1 MNKVIFQIGIL
12 GFCIA
17 AVVYGSSGGS
27 VLDIVSRSFIVF
39 IGIVLAVMT
48 VVLVGGTMLEKNKA
62 QQAPKPEPTQHTQQG
77 RQPHGRNE

>member
-1 MNKVIFQIGIL
+1 MNKLIFQIGIL

-17 AVVYGSSGGS
+17 AVVYGGSGGS

-39 IGIVLAVMT
+39 IGIVLAVMA

-62 QQAPKPEPTQHTQQG
+62 QQADKPEPTQQTQQ
-77 RQPHGRNE
+77 

>member
-17 AVVYGSSGGS
+17 AVVYGGSGGS
-27 VLDIVSRSFIVF
+27 ILDIVSRSFIVF
-39 IGIVLAVMT
+39 IGIVLAAMV

-62 QQAPKPEPTQHTQQG
+62 QHTGNQEQTPQTQ
-77 RQPHGRNE
+77 